1 MKNQPH
7 EAVIRFERM
16 TVPCSYFGSLSQKQ
30 RILDVHTEIS
40 NRVLDLG
47 VPEQYLDGAQVA
59 GCLVDHGRFRSSQ
72 RVRAIVR
79 CSKPNRCDPF
89 IDQAGVLPRA
99 HVP

>member
-30 RILDVHTEIS
+30 RILDAHTEIS

-47 VPEQYLDGAQVA
+47 VPEQYLDGAQ
-59 GCLVDHGRFRSSQ
+59 
-72 RVRAIVR
+72 
-79 CSKPNRCDPF
+79 
-89 IDQAGVLPRA
+89 
-99 HVP
+99 

>member
-47 VPEQYLDGAQVA
+47 VPEQYLDG
-59 GCLVDHGRFRSSQ
+59 DGRFRSSQ
-72 RVRAIVR
+72 RVRA
-79 CSKPNRCDPF
+79 
-89 IDQAGVLPRA
+89 
-99 HVP
+99 